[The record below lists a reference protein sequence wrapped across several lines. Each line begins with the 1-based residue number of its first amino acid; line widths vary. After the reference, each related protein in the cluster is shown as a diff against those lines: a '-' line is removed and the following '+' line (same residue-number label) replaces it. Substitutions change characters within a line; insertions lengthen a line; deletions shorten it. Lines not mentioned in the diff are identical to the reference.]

1 MGELNLIWPRPV
13 TLLRRRRCILSCAL
27 LLVMLGIYGLWIE
40 RESVRAQ
47 LTDLQQLQAK
57 QRLDQQQQQLQ
68 QAALQQ
74 AALQQRAGVV
84 EQQRRIINVL
94 RGVAMS
100 KVASAHYTKVQW
112 AEDGWSLHGQ
122 ASNHKEVASIV
133 SKLKA
138 VITDQTVVPANVVAA
153 DNSPRVI
160 YEIRLRRPLQANA
173 ASGQ

>member
-1 MGELNLIWPRPV
+1 M
-13 TLLRRRRCILSCAL
+13 
-27 LLVMLGIYGLWIE
+27 
-40 RESVRAQ
+40 
-47 LTDLQQLQAK
+47 
-57 QRLDQQQQQLQ
+57 
-68 QAALQQ
+68 
-74 AALQQRAGVV
+74 QQRAGVV

-112 AEDGWSLHGQ
+112 AENGWSLHGQ

-138 VITDQTVVPANVVAA
+138 VITDQTVVAANVVAA

>member
-1 MGELNLIWPRPV
+1 MGELNLLRPRPV
-13 TLLRRRRCILSCAL
+13 TLLRQRRSILSCAL
-27 LLVMLGIYGLWIE
+27 LIVMLGIYGLWIE

-74 AALQQRAGVV
+74 RAGVV

-100 KVASAHYTKVQW
+100 KAASAHYTKCNGPRMVGLCTVKP
-112 AEDGWSLHGQ
+112 ATTRKLP
-122 ASNHKEVASIV
+122 ASCRN
-133 SKLKA
+133 
-138 VITDQTVVPANVVAA
+138 
-153 DNSPRVI
+153 
-160 YEIRLRRPLQANA
+160 LRRL
-173 ASGQ
+173 